1 MIRLIAIVLCFIS
14 ASAQAEVTAV
24 DLQGR
29 TVVLSTPAKRVVA
42 LAPHIVENAYSAGA
56 GDKLVGVVSY
66 SNYPASAKRIKN
78 VGNYQSWSLEAI
90 VALEPDLILMW
101 GSGNGLG
108 ALATL
113 ERLGIPIFISDP
125 AKLEDIPYTIRAIGR
140 LAGTEQVSEP
150 EAVRL
155 EGEIAGLRDT
165 YASKMPLSIFYQ
177 VWDHPLQTLN
187 GEHIISGVMNLCG
200 GYNVF
205 ADAVSLAPKIGLE
218 SVLHRNPNAIVA
230 SGMGASRPDWL
241 DDWKRYPSLYAVK
254 NNGLFFVHPD
264 HIQRPTARIAMGAKA
279 LCEQLDTLRQSTQQA
294 AQN

>member
-1 MIRLIAIVLCFIS
+1 MIRLLAFLIFFIS
-14 ASAQAEVTAV
+14 ANSKAEVSVV

-29 TVVLSTPAKRVVA
+29 QVRLSEPAERIVA

-66 SNYPASAKRIKN
+66 SNYPEDAKKIQT

-90 VALEPDLILMW
+90 VALQPDLILMW

-125 AKLEDIPYTIRAIGR
+125 GKLQDIPYTIRAIGK
-140 LAGTEQVSEP
+140 LAGTELTSEP
-150 EAVRL
+150 EAARL
-155 EGEIAGLRDT
+155 EREIAELRKE
-165 YASKMPLSIFYQ
+165 YSGKRPLSIFYQ
-177 VWDHPLQTLN
+177 VWDNPLQTLN
-187 GEHIISGVMNLCG
+187 GEHIISAVMDLCG

-205 ADAVSLAPKIGLE
+205 TDAVSLAPKIGLE

-230 SGMGASRPDWL
+230 SGMGAARPDWL

-264 HIQRPTARIAMGAKA
+264 HIQRPTARIAMGAKD
-279 LCEQLDTLRQSTQQA
+279 LCEQLETLRHPRLK
-294 AQN
+294 AQ